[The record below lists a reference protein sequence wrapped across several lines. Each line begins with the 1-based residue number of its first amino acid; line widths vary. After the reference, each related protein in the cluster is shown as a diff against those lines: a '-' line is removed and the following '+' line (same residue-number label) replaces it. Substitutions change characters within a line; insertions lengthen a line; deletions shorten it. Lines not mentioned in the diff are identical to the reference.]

1 MAVEMDWVAVGKGW
15 VAVGKGWVAVGK
27 GWVAME
33 TAWVAVGMGIGEEE
47 VEKLGPRWYEHE
59 DPQERRR
66 KR

>member
-1 MAVEMDWVAVGKGW
+1 MAVEMD
-15 VAVGKGWVAVGK
+15 WVAVGK